1 MPRRSIPNFSM
12 LHAEKWEGLLSEVI
26 IMITSICMK
35 AKGGGRVKVNTDEQ
49 KVSELQ
55 GTAHHDLL

>member
-1 MPRRSIPNFSM
+1 MLRRSIPSFSM

-26 IMITSICMK
+26 IMITLICMK
-35 AKGGGRVKVNTDEQ
+35 AKGSGRVKENTDEQ

-55 GTAHHDLL
+55 GTTYHDLL

>member
-1 MPRRSIPNFSM
+1 M

-26 IMITSICMK
+26 IMITLICMK